1 MANNTRQLQQIYQ
14 GMPASDGAGV
24 KLTRIIGQPQLKNL
38 DPFLML
44 DAFGTDEPMDYIG
57 GFPPHPHRGFE
68 TVTYLLAGK
77 MRHADNQGNEGVIE
91 AGGVQWMTAGRGIIH
106 SEMPEQ
112 EEGLLMGF
120 QLWVN
125 LPAKAKMTPPAYQE
139 HPPESIPEE
148 VWPDGTR
155 IKVIA
160 GQTQIGTKGIIKND
174 YVDPTYLDVQLVKD
188 SQFIQPLEH
197 DETAFVY
204 LHEGQIEIGGS
215 NPRALNAGQLGVLGT
230 GDVVEI
236 RSISDQSRFILV
248 AGRPLNEPIV
258 QRGPFVM
265 NTQEE
270 IMQAIHDYQEGRF

>member
-1 MANNTRQLQQIYQ
+1 MANQTRQLQQIYY
-14 GMPASDGAGV
+14 GMPASDGDGV
-24 KLTRIIGQPQLKNL
+24 KLFRIIGQPQLKNL
-38 DPFLML
+38 DPFIML
-44 DAFGTDEPMDYIG
+44 DAFGTDEPADYIG

-77 MRHADNQGNEGVIE
+77 MRHKDNQGNEGLIE

-112 EEGLLMGF
+112 EDGLLMGF

-125 LPAKAKMTPPAYQE
+125 LPADAKMTPPAYQE
-139 HPPESIPEE
+139 HPPESIPVEN
-148 VWPDGTR
+148 WPDGTI

-160 GQTQIGTKGIIKND
+160 GKTQKGTQGIIQND
-174 YVDPTYLDVQLVKD
+174 YVDPTYLDVQLVK
-188 SQFIQPLEH
+188 SEFFKQPLKH
-197 DETAFVY
+197 DETAFIY
-204 LHEGQIEIGGS
+204 LHEGQVEVGTE
-215 NPRALNAGQLGVLGT
+215 NPRILKAGQLGVFGS
-230 GDVVEI
+230 GDQVEI

-248 AGRPLNEPIV
+248 AGTPLNEPIA

-270 IMQAIHDYQEGRF
+270 IVQAIHDYQNGRF